1 MLEEKKIV
9 IVSDEN
15 DVVTFD
21 DITIKHD
28 TINRVEVAEV
38 KKELEQLENEK
49 IELDNRIVS
58 LKAKLMYADKII
70 AIADENKASESTP
83 KNVNATVSEGEAS
96 ILADAIAND
105 KPVASD
111 DLV

>member
-15 DVVTFD
+15 DIVAFD

-28 TINRVEVAEV
+28 TVNRVEVAEV
-38 KKELEQLENEK
+38 KKEIEQLENDK
-49 IELDNRIVS
+49 IELDKRIVA
-58 LKAKLMYADKII
+58 LKAKLIYAEKII
-70 AIADENKASESTP
+70 AIADEKKASEKIAQS
-83 KNVNATVSEGEAS
+83 VNSTVSES
-96 ILADAIAND
+96 DIIPND

-111 DLV
+111 VLV